1 MRRVSLIELFRYF
14 RQEKRRTA
22 TAMLGIAMG
31 VLSLVLMDSISGAMG
46 RKIQTELGRLGASL
60 VVITPGEVK
69 AMGRMKIRLSQYT
82 TLRPSDI
89 RAIRRLIPMVRAVS
103 GYKKSMVRVQSRIKS
118 SRLTVTSCAPD
129 YATLLDFRLEAGRFI
144 TRRDLEGYR
153 KVVVLGHKIATEF
166 FNKAPLGRVLYLNGI
181 PFRVIGVMEKR
192 GSFGGEDFD
201 QMLFVPLT
209 SGMSILENVDY
220 LDGAVVL
227 SQDRAANKAVIR
239 EVTSLLLKLHGK
251 RDFSVNTYEE
261 LESTATQT
269 LNLFSMLSRIVA
281 SMAFS
286 VGALGIV
293 AIMALSIY
301 ERLLEIAIK
310 RVVGARKQDI
320 FVQFL
325 LESLFICL
333 FGSTTGMALSILL
346 AILVQLLAG
355 WPLYLPWP
363 TMMAAVVLSVLLG
376 LVAGLY
382 PAAKALEFEPKAILR
397 LYEEA

>member
-1 MRRVSLIELFRYF
+1 MRRVSFIELFRYF

-22 TAMLGIAMG
+22 TAMLGIAIG

-46 RKIQTELGRLGASL
+46 RKIQMELGRLGAAL
-60 VVITPGEVK
+60 VIITPGEVRS
-69 AMGRMKIRLSQYT
+69 MGRMKIRLSQYT
-82 TLRPSDI
+82 TLKSSDI
-89 RAIRRLIPMVRAVS
+89 MAIRRLIPMVRAVS
-103 GYKKSMVRVQSRIKS
+103 GYKKSVVQVQTRIKS
-118 SRLTVTSCAPD
+118 SSLTVTGCAPN
-129 YATLLDFRLEAGRFI
+129 YATLLDFHIEAGRFI
-144 TRRDLEGYR
+144 TRRDLREYR
-153 KVVVLGHKIATEF
+153 KVVVLGHKIASEF
-166 FNKAPLGRVLYLNGI
+166 FRGDPLGKILYLNGI
-181 PFRVIGVMEKR
+181 PFRVTGVMEEK

-201 QMLFVPLT
+201 QMVFVPLT
-209 SGMSILENVDY
+209 TGMSILENVDY

-227 SQDRAANKAVIR
+227 SRDKTANKAVIR
-239 EVTSLLLKLHGK
+239 EVASLMLKLHGK

-269 LNLFSMLSRIVA
+269 LDLFSMLSRIVA
-281 SMAFS
+281 SIAFS

-320 FVQFL
+320 FIQFL

-333 FGSTTGMALSILL
+333 FGSMAGMGLSILL
-346 AILVQLLAG
+346 AIPVQLLAK
-355 WPLYLPWP
+355 WPLYLPL
-363 TMMAAVVLSVLLG
+363 TTMAAAVALSMFLG

-397 LYEEA
+397 LYEEV